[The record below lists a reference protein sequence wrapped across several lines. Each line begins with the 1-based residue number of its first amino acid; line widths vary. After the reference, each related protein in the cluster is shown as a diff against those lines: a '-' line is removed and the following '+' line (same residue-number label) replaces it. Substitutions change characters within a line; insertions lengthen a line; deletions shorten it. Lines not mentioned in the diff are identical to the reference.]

1 MNANRQGQI
10 KLSQLRALIAVAEQG
25 NFGEAALQL
34 GLSQSAVSHAIAT
47 LEEILGVVLISR
59 GRHGAYLTPVGDR
72 VLVYAR
78 QMMQSLDGMMKEA
91 NVAKGLQGGQVRIAS
106 FRSVATHILPEAIA
120 QFRQQFPEITVL
132 LTDHE
137 DLPEVEQTLREG
149 RADIG
154 FTYLPTSEDFEV
166 WELLQD
172 EFVALFP
179 PAFKLKGKRLTWD
192 ELAHHPMIMPPDTD
206 ATMLQFYAH
215 CLKFKCT
222 LKVAYRVNTD
232 STIVSMVARGL
243 GAAVLPRLAAEP
255 IPMGVQVFS
264 LPIPIY
270 RVIGIAVLADALQVP
285 AVFAFLDI
293 LKCKD
298 LLMLKPLLT

>member
-1 MNANRQGQI
+1 MNANRQSQI
-10 KLSQLRALIAVAEQG
+10 KLSQLRALIAVAERG
-25 NFGEAALQL
+25 NFGEAALQM

-47 LEEILGVVLISR
+47 LEEMLGVVLIAR

-78 QMMQSLDGMMKEA
+78 QMMQALDGMMKEA
-91 NVAKGLQGGQVRIAS
+91 NLAKGLQGGQVRIAS

-120 QFRQQFPEITVL
+120 QFRQRFPDITVL

-137 DLPEVEQTLREG
+137 DLPEVEQTLRSG

-179 PAFKLKGKRLTWD
+179 PSFKSKHKRLTWE
-192 ELAHHPMIMPPDTD
+192 ELAQHPMIMPPETD
-206 ATMLQFYAH
+206 ATMLQFYTH
-215 CLKFKCT
+215 CLKFNCT
-222 LKVAYRVNTD
+222 LNVAYRVNTD

-243 GAAVLPRLAAEP
+243 GSTGLRLSPFPQVYRSSVCLYRSTASLALP
-255 IPMGVQVFS
+255 S
-264 LPIPIY
+264 
-270 RVIGIAVLADALQVP
+270 
-285 AVFAFLDI
+285 
-293 LKCKD
+293 
-298 LLMLKPLLT
+298 

>member
-10 KLSQLRALIAVAEQG
+10 KLSQLRALVAVAERG

-47 LEEILGVVLISR
+47 LEDMLGVVVLSR
-59 GRHGAYLTPVGDR
+59 GRHGAHLTPVGDR
-72 VLVYAR
+72 VLTYAQ

-91 NVAKGLQGGQVRIAS
+91 NLAKGLEGGQVRIAS

-120 QFRQQFPEITVL
+120 QFRQRFPDITVR

-154 FTYLPTSEDFEV
+154 FTYLPASEDFEV

-172 EFVALFP
+172 EFVVLFP
-179 PAFKLKGKRLTWD
+179 PAFKLKGKRLTWE
-192 ELAHHPMIMPPDTD
+192 ELAHHPMIMPPETD

-215 CLKFKCT
+215 CLKFNCT
-222 LKVAYRVNTD
+222 LTVAYRVNTD

-243 GAAVLPRLAAEP
+243 GAAVLPRLSAEP
-255 IPMGVQVFS
+255 IPVGVQVFS
-264 LPIPIY
+264 LPMPIY

-293 LKCKD
+293 LKGKD
-298 LLMLKPLLT
+298 LLLPPIV

>member
-1 MNANRQGQI
+1 MNSTRQGQI
-10 KLSQLRALIAVAEQG
+10 KLSQLRALIAVADRG

-47 LEEILGVVLISR
+47 LEAMLGVVLISR

-72 VLVYAR
+72 VLTYAC
-78 QMMQSLDGMMKEA
+78 QMMQSLDGMLKEA
-91 NVAKGLQGGQVRIAS
+91 NLAKGLQGGQVRIAS

-120 QFRQQFPEITVL
+120 QFRQRFPDITVQ

-179 PAFKLKGKRLTWD
+179 PTFKPKGARLSWD
-192 ELAHHPMIMPPDTD
+192 DLAHHPIIMPPETD
-206 ATMLQFYAH
+206 ATMLQFYEH
-215 CLKFKCT
+215 CLAFHCT
-222 LKVAYRVNTD
+222 LNVAYRVNTD

-255 IPMGVQVFS
+255 IPVGVQVLS
-264 LPIPIY
+264 LPVPIY

-298 LLMLKPLLT
+298 LLIPKPPM

>member
-1 MNANRQGQI
+1 MNANRQSQI
-10 KLSQLRALIAVAEQG
+10 KLSQLRALIAVAERG
-25 NFGEAALQL
+25 NFGEAALQM

-47 LEEILGVVLISR
+47 LEEMLGVVLISR

-91 NVAKGLQGGQVRIAS
+91 NLAKGLQGGQVRIAS

-120 QFRQQFPEITVL
+120 QFRQRFPDITVL

-166 WELLQD
+166 WELMQD

-179 PAFKLKGKRLTWD
+179 PTFKSKHKRLTWE
-192 ELAHHPMIMPPDTD
+192 ELAHHPMIMPPETD
-206 ATMLQFYAH
+206 ATMLQFYTH
-215 CLKFKCT
+215 CLKFNCT
-222 LKVAYRVNTD
+222 LNVAYRVNTD

-255 IPMGVQVFS
+255 IPAGVQVFS
-264 LPIPIY
+264 LPTPIY
-270 RVIGIAVLADALQVP
+270 RIIGIAVLADALQVP

-298 LLMLKPLLT
+298 LLTLKSIE

>member
-1 MNANRQGQI
+1 MSFKRQGQI
-10 KLSQLRALIAVAEQG
+10 KLSQLRAFIAVAERG

-47 LEEILGVVLISR
+47 LETTLGVVLIAR

-72 VLVYAR
+72 VLTDAR
-78 QMMQSLDGMMKEA
+78 QMMQSLDNLLKEA
-91 NVAKGLQGGQVRIAS
+91 NLAKGLQGGQVRIAS

-120 QFRQQFPEITVL
+120 RFRQRFPDITVQ
-132 LTDHE
+132 LTDHD

-154 FTYLPTSEDFEV
+154 FTYLPTTEDFEV

-179 PAFKLKGKRLTWD
+179 PTFKPKGTGLSWYT
-192 ELAHHPMIMPPDTD
+192 LAHHPMIMPPETD
-206 ATMLQFYAH
+206 ATMLKFYAH
-215 CLKFKCT
+215 CLDFHCT
-222 LKVAYRVNTD
+222 LNVAYRVSTD

-255 IPMGVQVFS
+255 IPAGVQIFS
-264 LPIPIY
+264 LPMPLY

-293 LKCKD
+293 LKCKE
-298 LLMLKPLLT
+298 LLMPKPPV

>member
-10 KLSQLRALIAVAEQG
+10 KLSQLRALVAVAERG

-47 LEEILGVVLISR
+47 LEDMLGVVLLSR
-59 GRHGAYLTPVGDR
+59 GRHGAHLTPVGDR
-72 VLVYAR
+72 VLTYAQ

-91 NVAKGLQGGQVRIAS
+91 NLAKGLEGGQVRIAS

-120 QFRQQFPEITVL
+120 QFRQRFPDITVR

-154 FTYLPTSEDFEV
+154 FTYLPASEDFEV

-172 EFVALFP
+172 EFVVLFP
-179 PAFKLKGKRLTWD
+179 PAFKLKGKRLTWE
-192 ELAHHPMIMPPDTD
+192 ELAQHPMIMPPETD

-215 CLKFKCT
+215 CLKFNCT
-222 LKVAYRVNTD
+222 LSVAYRVNTD

-243 GAAVLPRLAAEP
+243 GAAVLPRLSAEP
-255 IPMGVQVFS
+255 IPVGVQVFS
-264 LPIPIY
+264 LPVPIY

-298 LLMLKPLLT
+298 LLLPPSV

>member
-1 MNANRQGQI
+1 MNSTRQGQI
-10 KLSQLRALIAVAEQG
+10 KLSQLRAFIAVAEQG

-47 LEEILGVVLISR
+47 LEAMLGVVLLAR
-59 GRHGAYLTPVGDR
+59 GRHGASLTPVGDR
-72 VLVYAR
+72 VLTYAR
-78 QMMQSLDGMMKEA
+78 QIMQSLDGMLKEA
-91 NVAKGLQGGQVRIAS
+91 NLAKGLQGGQVRIAS

-120 QFRQQFPEITVL
+120 QFRQRFPDITVK

-179 PAFKLKGKRLTWD
+179 PLFKLKDARLSWED
-192 ELAHHPMIMPPDTD
+192 LAHYPMIMPPETD
-206 ATMLQFYAH
+206 ATMLQFHAH
-215 CLKFKCT
+215 CLTFHCR
-222 LKVAYRVNTD
+222 LNVAYRVNTD

-255 IPMGVQVFS
+255 VPAGVQVFS
-264 LPIPIY
+264 LPVPLY

-298 LLMLKPLLT
+298 LLISR

>member
-1 MNANRQGQI
+1 MDVNRQSQI
-10 KLSQLRALIAVAEQG
+10 KLSQLRALIAVADRG

-34 GLSQSAVSHAIAT
+34 GISQSAVSHAIAT
-47 LEEILGVVLISR
+47 LEDLLGVVLISR
-59 GRHGAYLTPVGDR
+59 GRHGAHLTPVGDR
-72 VLVYAR
+72 VLTYAH
-78 QMMQSLDGMMKEA
+78 QMMQSLDGMLKEA
-91 NVAKGLQGGQVRIAS
+91 NLAKGLQGGQIRIAS

-120 QFRQQFPEITVL
+120 QFRQRFPDITVR

-154 FTYLPTSEDFEV
+154 FTYLPTSADFEV

-179 PAFKLKGKRLTWD
+179 PTFKLKGARLSWE
-192 ELAHHPMIMPPDTD
+192 ELATHPMIMPPEND
-206 ATMLQFYAH
+206 ATLLQFYEH
-215 CLKFKCT
+215 CLAFGCT
-222 LKVAYRVNTD
+222 VKVAYRVNTD

-255 IPMGVQVFS
+255 IPAGVQVFS
-264 LPIPIY
+264 LPVPIY
-270 RVIGIAVLADALQVP
+270 RVIGAAVLADALQV
-285 AVFAFLDI
+285 
-293 LKCKD
+293 
-298 LLMLKPLLT
+298 

>member
-34 GLSQSAVSHAIAT
+34 GISQSAVSHAIAT
-47 LEEILGVVLISR
+47 LEEMLGIVLISR
-59 GRHGAYLTPVGDR
+59 GRHGAYMTPVGDR
-72 VLVYAR
+72 VLIYAR
-78 QMMQSLDGMMKEA
+78 QIMQSLDGMMKEA
-91 NVAKGLQGGQVRIAS
+91 NLAKGLQGGQVRIAS

-120 QFRQQFPEITVL
+120 QFRQRFPDITVL

-154 FTYLPTSEDFEV
+154 FTYLPTNKDFEV

-179 PAFKLKGKRLTWD
+179 STFKLKNKRLTWD
-192 ELAHHPMIMPPDTD
+192 DLAQHPMIMPPETD
-206 ATMLQFYAH
+206 PTMLQFYAH
-215 CLKFKCT
+215 CLKFSCT
-222 LKVAYRVNTD
+222 LNVAYRVNTD

-243 GAAVLPRLAAEP
+243 GAAVLPRLSAEP
-255 IPMGVQVFS
+255 IPVGVQVFS
-264 LPIPIY
+264 LPVPIY

-298 LLMLKPLLT
+298 LLTLKPIL

>member
-10 KLSQLRALIAVAEQG
+10 KLSQLRALVAVAERG

-47 LEEILGVVLISR
+47 LEDMLGVVVLSR
-59 GRHGAYLTPVGDR
+59 GRHGAHLTPVGDR
-72 VLVYAR
+72 VLTYAQ

-91 NVAKGLQGGQVRIAS
+91 NLAKGLEGGQVRIAS

-120 QFRQQFPEITVL
+120 QFRQRFPDITVR

-154 FTYLPTSEDFEV
+154 FTYLPASEDFEV

-172 EFVALFP
+172 EFVVLFP
-179 PAFKLKGKRLTWD
+179 PAFKLKGKRLTWE
-192 ELAHHPMIMPPDTD
+192 ELAHHPMIMPPETD

-215 CLKFKCT
+215 CLKFNCT
-222 LKVAYRVNTD
+222 LTVAYRVNTD

-243 GAAVLPRLAAEP
+243 GAAVLPRLSAEP
-255 IPMGVQVFS
+255 IPVGVQVFS
-264 LPIPIY
+264 LPMPIY

-298 LLMLKPLLT
+298 LLLPPIV

>member
-1 MNANRQGQI
+1 MNVNRQGQI
-10 KLSQLRALIAVAEQG
+10 KLSQLRALIAVAERG

-47 LEEILGVVLISR
+47 LEEMLGIVLISR
-59 GRHGAYLTPVGDR
+59 GRHGAYMTPVGDR
-72 VLVYAR
+72 VLIYAR
-78 QMMQSLDGMMKEA
+78 QIMQSLDGMTKEA
-91 NVAKGLQGGQVRIAS
+91 NLAKGLRGGQVRIAS

-120 QFRQQFPEITVL
+120 QFRQRFPDIAVL

-179 PAFKLKGKRLTWD
+179 PTFKLKNKHLTWG
-192 ELAHHPMIMPPDTD
+192 ELAHHPMIMPPETD
-206 ATMLQFYAH
+206 PTMLQFYAH
-215 CLKFKCT
+215 CLKFNCT
-222 LKVAYRVNTD
+222 LNVAYRVNTD

-243 GAAVLPRLAAEP
+243 GAAVLPRLSAEP
-255 IPMGVQVFS
+255 IPVGVQVFS
-264 LPIPIY
+264 LPVPIY

-298 LLMLKPLLT
+298 LLTLKPIV